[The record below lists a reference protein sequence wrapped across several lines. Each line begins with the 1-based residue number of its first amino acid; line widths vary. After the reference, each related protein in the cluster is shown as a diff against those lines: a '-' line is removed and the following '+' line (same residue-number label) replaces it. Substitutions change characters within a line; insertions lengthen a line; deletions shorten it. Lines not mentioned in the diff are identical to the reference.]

1 MKHLI
6 EGEDYYMLPDG
17 RLVFSAKYHLDRGY
31 CCGKGCLNCPFE
43 YVNVDDEM
51 RRQRLLDK
59 RKQNGEADR

>member
-1 MKHLI
+1 MKQLI

-31 CCGKGCLNCPFE
+31 CCGKGCLSCPFE
-43 YVNVDDEM
+43 YVNFDDEI
-51 RRQRLLDK
+51 RRSRLLEK